1 MISYGLRFLL
11 DKSIIPYLRCHYGE
25 IFLERI
31 ATQFFGRRMLILRR
45 LYHGFVD
52 NSPEMRYR
60 NAMRKTIKN
69 AVIILLLLT
78 LSASTALLTYLHFFA
93 EGDRDL
99 SGEWTTDLDMT
110 EYAAVTALNWLQDI
124 EAISIS
130 LEDMDSYMPELT
142 VQVNMTLE
150 QTGRSAGTFQCNV
163 SQENYDAC
171 EQEAYEAFAAAFQD
185 LLAERL
191 RMAGYT
197 GSMDEDAIEELVTE
211 TFGMSTVSYLMS
223 CGPELLPSLEE
234 LQAAY
239 DGSGTYE
246 AADGILTRQFE
257 NGQGASTK
265 VENYIRE
272 DTVLILSEEI
282 GSVPAGFSADDYP
295 VMYILNQP
303 TD

>member
-1 MISYGLRFLL
+1 
-11 DKSIIPYLRCHYGE
+11 
-25 IFLERI
+25 
-31 ATQFFGRRMLILRR
+31 
-45 LYHGFVD
+45 
-52 NSPEMRYR
+52 MRYR

-171 EQEAYEAFAAAFQD
+171 EQAAYEAFAAAFQD

-223 CGPELLPSLEE
+223 CGPELLPPLEE

-239 DGSGTYE
+239 EGSGTYE
-246 AADGILTRQFE
+246 VSGDILFRWFEADGGTVLRTEYF
-257 NGQGASTK
+257 
-265 VENYIRE
+265 IRE
-272 DTVLILSEEI
+272 DSYLILPE
-282 GSVPAGFSADDYP
+282 GDVSVASDILKTDFDP
-295 VMYILNQP
+295 VIYTLKQS